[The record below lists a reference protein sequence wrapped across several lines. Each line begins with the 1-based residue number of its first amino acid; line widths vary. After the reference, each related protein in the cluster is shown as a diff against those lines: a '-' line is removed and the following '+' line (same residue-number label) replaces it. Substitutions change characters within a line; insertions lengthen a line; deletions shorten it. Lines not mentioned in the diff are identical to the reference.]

1 MELYIFYFFATLL
14 VLSALMV
21 ITVKNPVM
29 AAFYLVLCFF
39 STSPIW
45 LLMEAEFLAVVLV
58 LVYVGAVMVLFLFV
72 VMMLDINVTT
82 LRKGFVKNLPL
93 AILTSI
99 AMLSTLVM
107 VFNSKAF
114 SLENYAQPAR
124 KALGYNNT
132 AELGKV
138 LYTEYLL
145 QFEVAAVILLVAII
159 AAITLTLRRRPN
171 TKHQNI
177 DAQVRVKA
185 QDRVEV
191 VKVETQE
198 RKL

>member
-1 MELYIFYFFATLL
+1 MEIYIFYFFSTLL

-45 LLMEAEFLAVVLV
+45 LLMEAEFLAIILV

-72 VMMLDINVTT
+72 VMMLDVNITT
-82 LRKGFVKNLPL
+82 LRSGFVKNLPL
-93 AILTSI
+93 AILTSV
-99 AMLSTLVM
+99 AMLSTLIM
-107 VFNSKAF
+107 VFNSSAF
-114 SLENYAQPAR
+114 SLDKYAQPIR
-124 KALGYNNT
+124 KGLDYNNT

-177 DAQVRVKA
+177 DEQVSVKRE
-185 QDRVEV
+185 DRVTI
-191 VKVETQE
+191 VKLDSQE
-198 RKL
+198 RK

>member
-1 MELYIFYFFATLL
+1 VELFIFYLF
-14 VLSALMV
+14 SAVVVISSLMV

-29 AAFYLVLCFF
+29 SAFYLVLCFF
-39 STSPIW
+39 STAPIW

-72 VMMLDINVTT
+72 VMMLDINLAT

-93 AILTSI
+93 AILTSL
-99 AMLSTLVM
+99 AMLTTLVM
-107 VFNSKAF
+107 VFNSSAF
-114 SLENYAQPAR
+114 NLENYAQPER
-124 KALGYNNT
+124 KGVDYNNT
-132 AELGKV
+132 VELGKV

-159 AAITLTLRRRPN
+159 AAISLTLRRRPN

-177 DAQVRVKA
+177 DEQVRVKS
-185 QDRVEV
+185 QDRLKV
-191 VKVETQE
+191 VKLESQE
-198 RKL
+198 RK